1 MVKTMEKLSK
11 ATEPEARKPGSN
23 LAMKLLLFLLC
34 VIVMIQFAVVFKC
47 FASLKA
53 INSRLEAVENEK
65 GVSSKSLIVENETL

>member
-1 MVKTMEKLSK
+1 
-11 ATEPEARKPGSN
+11 
-23 LAMKLLLFLLC
+23 
-34 VIVMIQFAVVFKC
+34 MIQFAVVFKC